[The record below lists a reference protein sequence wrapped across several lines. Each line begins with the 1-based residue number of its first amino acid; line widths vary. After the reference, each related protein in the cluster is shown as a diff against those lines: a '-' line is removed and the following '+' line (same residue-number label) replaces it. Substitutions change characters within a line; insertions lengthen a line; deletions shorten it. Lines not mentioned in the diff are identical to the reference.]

1 MLERKSSSDRAET
14 PAAAHAVATDPH
26 SAPLVPPLY
35 LSKTSTLTIF
45 WKDLT
50 LDWRLLSEDRL
61 RR

>member
-1 MLERKSSSDRAET
+1 MLERKSRSDRAET
-14 PAAAHAVATDPH
+14 PAAAHGVATDPAFG
-26 SAPLVPPLY
+26 SPVPPLY

-50 LDWRLLSEDRL
+50 LDWRLLSVDLL